1 MGKLDGRVAILSGGA
16 GGIAFEEARL
26 FLQEGAK
33 VILGDIRDELG
44 RKAEAE
50 LAETGGDVSYHR
62 LDVTSEDDWR
72 AIVGLAESGYGKL
85 DILVNNAGITI
96 PKPLEE
102 TTVDDWDRT
111 MDINVKGVF
120 LGTKYSV
127 EAMKRVGGGAIVNI
141 ASTAGLGGTS
151 HFLGSYGPSKA
162 AVQNYTKITALK
174 YATDKIRCNTIF
186 PGPIDTP
193 ILWASIG
200 DTPETRKWAV
210 ESVPLGRVG
219 LPQDIAKG
227 VLFLVSDDAEWVTGS
242 DLVIDGGMRA
252 N

>member
-33 VILGDIRDELG
+33 VLLGDIRDELG

-62 LDVTSEDDWR
+62 LDVTSEDDWGS
-72 AIVGLAESGYGKL
+72 IVGLAESRYGKL

-102 TTVDDWDRT
+102 TTADDWDRT
-111 MDINVKGVF
+111 MDVNAKGVF
-120 LGTKYSV
+120 LGTKYVV
-127 EAMKRVGGGAIVNI
+127 EAMKRAGGGAIVNI
-141 ASTAGLGGTS
+141 SSGAALGGTS
-151 HFLGSYGPSKA
+151 HFIGSYGPSKA
-162 AVQNYTKITALK
+162 AVQNFTKITALK
-174 YATDKIRCNTIF
+174 YAPDKIRCNAIF
-186 PGPIDTP
+186 PGPVDTP
-193 ILWASIG
+193 ILWWSIG
-200 DTPETRKWAV
+200 DSPESRQQFV

-219 LPQDIAKG
+219 HPQDIAKG
-227 VLFLVSDDAEWVTGS
+227 VLFLASDDAEWITGS
-242 DLVIDGGMRA
+242 DLVIDGGSRA
-252 N
+252 M

>member
-1 MGKLDGRVAILSGGA
+1 MGKLDGKVALLSGGS

-33 VILGDIRDELG
+33 VILGDVRDDLG
-44 RKAEAE
+44 RKVEAE
-50 LAETGGDVSYHR
+50 LAEAGGDVSYVH
-62 LDVTSEDDWR
+62 LDVTHEADWR
-72 AIVGLAESGYGKL
+72 SIVGLAESKYGKL

-111 MDINVKGVF
+111 MEVNVKGIF
-120 LGTKYSV
+120 LGTKYAV
-127 EAMKRVGGGAIVNI
+127 EAMKKVGGGAIVNI
-141 ASTAGLGGTS
+141 ASTSGLGGNS

-162 AVQNYTKITALK
+162 AVQNYSKIIALK

-200 DTPETRKWAV
+200 DTPESRRQFID
-210 ESVPLGRVG
+210 SVPLGRVG
-219 LPQDIAKG
+219 VPQDIAKG
-227 VLFLVSDDAEWVTGS
+227 VLFLVSDDADWITGS
-242 DLVIDGGMRA
+242 DLVIDGGTRA